1 MSVLRHAERAHGTGT
16 ILVITTAEEMIHG
29 ADTGTAGVDGD
40 VYSLPVSLR
49 ARVVSFC
56 HMSITVFL
64 KTIPYLRTFLC
75 CAI

>member
-1 MSVLRHAERAHGTGT
+1 MSVLRHAERTHGTGT
-16 ILVITTAEEMIHG
+16 ILVIMTAEDIIHG
-29 ADTGTAGVDGD
+29 ADTGIAGVDED
-40 VYSLPVSLR
+40 VYSLGVSLR

-64 KTIPYLRTFLC
+64 KTIPYLRIFLC